1 MNDKKLIEAS
11 YITALYQNVGVL
23 TGQYTEYF
31 NISLEI
37 QSKYGIDENTLK
49 NISDDER
56 KSLTESIQRLRMI
69 AMQTYIQ
76 YESIRKHTNF
86 NEDSQIQENYKKIC
100 TKFFTD
106 PQFIELFVLS
116 LNKFLINDIMQE
128 LFDKSQEILNRYGTN
143 NNVTQSTD
151 NTTKS

>member
-1 MNDKKLIEAS
+1 MNDKKIIEAS

-37 QSKYGIDENTLK
+37 QSKYGVDENALK
-49 NISDDER
+49 NMTDDER

-69 AMQTYIQ
+69 GMQTYIQ

-86 NEDSQIQENYKKIC
+86 
-100 TKFFTD
+100 
-106 PQFIELFVLS
+106 
-116 LNKFLINDIMQE
+116 IMASGI
-128 LFDKSQEILNRYGTN
+128 FSN
-143 NNVTQSTD
+143 
-151 NTTKS
+151 